1 MKTFRKK
8 YKLGKTEI
16 TCAVIMTT
24 VCFAAA
30 TKLYLNTSLPFIT
43 CFAFFCFMSIIGNA
57 FVFVGMKT
65 SNYSNDDSFESM
77 FDSNNVWNDYRTS
90 IIYDWHPL
98 NIHYQDNP
106 N

>member
-57 FVFVGMKT
+57 FVLAGMKS
-65 SNYSNDDSFESM
+65 SNHSIEDEDPSISLFEP
-77 FDSNNVWNDYRTS
+77 NNNGGDLITDPINSWYTG
-90 IIYDWHPL
+90 
-98 NIHYQDNP
+98 NIFHNQ
-106 N
+106 